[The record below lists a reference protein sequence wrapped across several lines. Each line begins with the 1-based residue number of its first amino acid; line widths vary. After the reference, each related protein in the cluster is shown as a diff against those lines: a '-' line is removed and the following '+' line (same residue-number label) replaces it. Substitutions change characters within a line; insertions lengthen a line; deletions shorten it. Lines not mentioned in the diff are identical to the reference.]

1 MPVLTAALICVGALC
16 ILDLVLTLG
25 VVKRLREHTEMLSTV
40 EAAPG
45 RKASIGVGEEV
56 GDFTAATV
64 DGEPL
69 AREDLGDGTL
79 VAFFSPTCQPCK
91 EKLPKFI
98 EFASSL
104 PGGRDRVLAAVI
116 GRTEEAAT
124 LNAALSPVARVV
136 NEEYDGPLS
145 SAFQAT
151 AYPTVLMTGK
161 DDTGRLVV
169 TSDQVALNP
178 RTLAA

>member
-1 MPVLTAALICVGALC
+1 MTVLTAALLCVGALC
-16 ILDLVLTLG
+16 LLDLVLTLG

-45 RKASIGVGEEV
+45 RKASLGAGEEV
-56 GDFTAATV
+56 GDFTAVTV
-64 DGEPL
+64 DGVPL
-69 AREDLGDGTL
+69 VRDQLDDGTL

-91 EKLPKFI
+91 EKLPKFV
-98 EFASSL
+98 EFARSL
-104 PGGRDRVLAAVI
+104 PGGRERVVAAVI
-116 GRTEEAAT
+116 GGTEEAAP
-124 LNAALSPVARVV
+124 LNSALAPVAQVV

-161 DDTGRLVV
+161 DAAGRLVV